1 MLINEPVYS
10 SFHISIYYI
19 ANCYLYC
26 LDYKMPGTWP
36 KQKVKETRID
46 LGKFN
51 RCLSTTHLRN
61 SLSFSSYHRQNI
73 TMEYF

>member
-1 MLINEPVYS
+1 
-10 SFHISIYYI
+10 
-19 ANCYLYC
+19 
-26 LDYKMPGTWP
+26 MPGTWP